1 MIIERE
7 QDVTAAALAVM
18 ERTTDPR
25 LRQIMV
31 SLVKHL
37 HGFVRDVRLTEKEFR
52 DATAIVA
59 ELGKLTTDTHNEV
72 VLMAGSLGV
81 SPLVCLLN
89 NGDQGNTETDQSLLG
104 PFWRLNSPRVENGGS
119 IVRSETP
126 GAPLFVSG
134 RVVDRDG
141 RPVAGAEVDVWHAS
155 PVGLYENQDPDQA
168 DMNLRGKFTTDQDGR
183 FAFRSVMMVGYPIPT
198 NGVVGRLLE
207 AQSRHPYRPA
217 HLHAL
222 IFKPGF
228 KVLISQVYDPA
239 DPHIDSDV
247 QFGVTQALIGKF
259 QRHDTP
265 HPTARDVPTPWYSL
279 DHTYRLE
286 AGEAVLP
293 RPPIKYGGPAGRRT
307 PAKPASLD

>member
-18 ERTTDPR
+18 ERTSDPR
-25 LRQIMV
+25 MRQIMV

-52 DATAIVA
+52 DATAVIA

-119 IVRSETP
+119 IVRSETS

-134 RVVDRDG
+134 RVVDKDG

-155 PVGLYENQDPDQA
+155 PVGLYENQDPEQA
-168 DMNLRGKFTTDQDGR
+168 DMNLRGKFTTDADGR

-228 KVLISQVYDPA
+228 KVLISQVYDPN

-259 QRHDTP
+259 VRHETP
-265 HPTARDVPTPWYSL
+265 HPAANDVSVPWYSL
-279 DHTYRLE
+279 DHIYRLE

-293 RPPIKYGGPAGRRT
+293 RAPIK
-307 PAKPASLD
+307 